1 MIAATGKA
9 VRVPAFA
16 GVFYPA
22 AAELCR
28 EQARQLLEAAPA
40 SDDSRRWIG
49 GVVPHA
55 GWVCSGTVA
64 GRTIASIA
72 AANRADEVGLV
83 VIFGAV
89 HSVSPL
95 ERAALDSH
103 ASWQEP
109 DGLSEVSH
117 AVRDRLAEA
126 GGFVVDDEFHRREH
140 SIEVELPLVQ
150 SAWPKAAI
158 LPVEVPPV
166 EAAAAI
172 GTAVAREVN
181 RSGLRAI
188 YLASSDLTH
197 YGPGYGFAP
206 AGVGQAGLRWAGD
219 NDRRML
225 NLIERFEPAGI
236 VSEARRHGNAC
247 GPGAIAAM
255 LAAALESGARTAR
268 VLRHTNSYE
277 TLSAKSPQPADNAVG
292 YASVVVG

>member
-22 AAELCR
+22 APELCR
-28 EQARQLLEAAPA
+28 EQARELLEAAPA
-40 SDDSRRWIG
+40 SDGRTRWIG

-55 GWVCSGTVA
+55 GWMCSGAVA
-64 GRTIASIA
+64 GQTIAAIA
-72 AANRADEVGLV
+72 AANREREVGLV

-89 HSVSPL
+89 HSAVPL
-95 ERAALDSH
+95 DRAALDSY
-103 ASWQEP
+103 ASWREP
-109 DGLSEVSH
+109 AGLSEVSH

-126 GGFVVDDEFHRREH
+126 SGFVVDDEFHRREH
-140 SIEVELPLVQ
+140 AIEVELPLVQ
-150 SAWPKAAI
+150 ATWPAAAI
-158 LPVEVPPV
+158 LPVEVPPLD
-166 EAAAAI
+166 AAAVI
-172 GTAVAREVN
+172 GTAVAKEVS

-206 AGVGQAGLRWAGD
+206 GGVGQAGLRWAGD

-225 NLIERFEPAGI
+225 ELIERFEPAGI

-255 LAAALESGARTAR
+255 LAAARESGARTVR